1 MLQGVLWLFDDP
13 VSDLLLAGILVFAA
27 LHHRQMR
34 LLQRRTNELALHV
47 SELKMLMVTTPGG
60 SHSIPDG
67 PSVTQRGSPVRFD
80 GRPLPH

>member
-47 SELKMLMVTTPGG
+47 SELKVLMMTTPGG
-60 SHSIPDG
+60 SPSIDG
-67 PSVTQRGSPVRFD
+67 PSVIQRGSPVRFE
-80 GRPLPH
+80 GQPLPH

>member
-34 LLQRRTNELALHV
+34 LLQRRANELALHV

-60 SHSIPDG
+60 SPSIPDV
-67 PSVTQRGSPVRFD
+67 PR
-80 GRPLPH
+80 